1 MWVCELH
8 TCLFRDRRVCLPA
21 FCHLGG
27 DVSMRVTYVFVSWYT
42 VCLPAFC
49 QLGVW
54 CEYAS
59 YIRVC
64 FVIYGMFVGFLS
76 ARCVM
81 WVSELHTCLFHDTV
95 CLPNFCQLGGDVSMR
110 VTYVFVSW
118 YGMFAEFLSARWWC
132 EYASYI
138 RVCFMIDGMFA
149 GFLSASWWCEYASY
163 IRVCFV
169 IDGMF
174 VGFLSARCFMWVS
187 ELHTCLFH
195 DSVCLPNFFQLGGDV
210 SMRVTNVFLSW

>member
-1 MWVCELH
+1 
-8 TCLFRDRRVCLPA
+8 
-21 FCHLGG
+21 
-27 DVSMRVTYVFVSWYT
+27 MRVTYVFVSWYT
-42 VCLPAFC
+42 VCLSAFC
-49 QLGVW
+49 QL
-54 CEYAS
+54 YD
-59 YIRVC
+59 
-64 FVIYGMFVGFLS
+64 GMFAWYGFLS

-81 WVSELHTCLFHDTV
+81 WVCELHTCLFHDTV

-118 YGMFAEFLSARWWC
+118 YGMFAGFLSAR
-132 EYASYI
+132 
-138 RVCFMIDGMFA
+138 
-149 GFLSASWWCEYASY
+149 WWCEYASY

-174 VGFLSARCFMWVS
+174 VGFLSARCVMWVC

-195 DSVCLPNFFQLGGDV
+195 DTVCLPNFCQLGGDV